1 MNRRGFLAGLF
12 AGPIV
17 MAIEPLSAFE
27 VAPVRTY
34 TSLDLSIHHD
44 ALIAFRKDVTREY
57 IRQNLFSPFNEGSD
71 EPWCKRL
78 GATEASGSDAA

>member
-12 AGPIV
+12 AAPIV
-17 MAIEPLSAFE
+17 MAIEPLAAFK

-34 TSLDLSIHHD
+34 TALDLSIRLD

-71 EPWCKRL
+71 EPWRTRL
-78 GATEASGSDAA
+78 GATEASGSDAT